1 MKKFFL
7 FAALMTAAAGSMTAQ
22 VVSVVA
28 QRVDDDSV
36 RVGMKKIDRRLEDA
50 YIVSGLGKRTLYVN
64 EEVTTHII
72 MPEPI
77 RLVDISTQKIAGNQ
91 CADNIVRIKPVNRM
105 FEHELA
111 GTVTVIGER
120 NMVQYDIV
128 YTRQPNLAY
137 SVYKVSNAELD
148 RYSNPS
154 VTMTE
159 GEMARF
165 AYAIYNSPRR
175 FYGIRQS
182 KYGMTIR
189 VNNIYTLN
197 DYFFIDY
204 SIENRS
210 KIKYDIDEVRVKLTD
225 KKQSKATN
233 SQTVELSPVW
243 SLNGARSFQKAYR
256 NVIVIDKL
264 TFPNEKVLSLEISE
278 RQISGRVITVNI
290 DYSDILNADSIGDG
304 SHESKN
310 HPFGPDD
317 SDGHVMGMGRRGG
330 QPPHRERG
338 VPSAQHAE
346 RRGGVRA

>member
-1 MKKFFL
+1 MKKL
-7 FAALMTAAAGSMTAQ
+7 FIAALMATAAGSMTAQ
-22 VVSVVA
+22 EVSVIT

-36 RVGMKKIDRRLEDA
+36 RVGVKRIGRRLEDA
-50 YIVSGLGKRTLYVN
+50 YIVSGMGKRTLYVN

-77 RLVDISTQKIAGNQ
+77 KLVDISTQKIAGNQ

-128 YTRQPNLAY
+128 YTQQPNRAY

-165 AYAIYNSPRR
+165 AYSIYNSPRR
-175 FYGIRQS
+175 FFGIRQS

-210 KIKYDIDEVRVKLTD
+210 KIKYDIDEVRIKLTD

-243 SLNGARSFQKAYR
+243 SLNRASSFQKAYR
-256 NVIVIDKL
+256 NIIVIDKL
-264 TFPNEKVLSLEISE
+264 TFPNEKVLTLEISE
-278 RQISGRVITVNI
+278 RQISGRIVTVNI
-290 DYSDILNADSIGDG
+290 DYSDILNADSFD
-304 SHESKN
+304 ESLI
-310 HPFGPDD
+310 H
-317 SDGHVMGMGRRGG
+317 RRW
-330 QPPHRERG
+330 
-338 VPSAQHAE
+338 
-346 RRGGVRA
+346 

>member
-1 MKKFFL
+1 
-7 FAALMTAAAGSMTAQ
+7 MTAAAGSMTAQ

-165 AYAIYNSPRR
+165 AYAIYNSSRH
-175 FYGIRQS
+175 FYGIRKS

-290 DYSDILNADSIGDG
+290 DYSDILNADSFD
-304 SHESKN
+304 ESLI
-310 HPFGPDD
+310 H
-317 SDGHVMGMGRRGG
+317 RRW
-330 QPPHRERG
+330 
-338 VPSAQHAE
+338 
-346 RRGGVRA
+346 

>member
-1 MKKFFL
+1 MKKLFL

-165 AYAIYNSPRR
+165 AYAIYNSPRH

-290 DYSDILNADSIGDG
+290 DYSDILNADSFD
-304 SHESKN
+304 ESLI
-310 HPFGPDD
+310 H
-317 SDGHVMGMGRRGG
+317 RRW
-330 QPPHRERG
+330 
-338 VPSAQHAE
+338 
-346 RRGGVRA
+346 

>member
-1 MKKFFL
+1 MKKLFL

-290 DYSDILNADSIGDG
+290 DYSDILNADSFD
-304 SHESKN
+304 ESLI
-310 HPFGPDD
+310 H
-317 SDGHVMGMGRRGG
+317 RRW
-330 QPPHRERG
+330 
-338 VPSAQHAE
+338 
-346 RRGGVRA
+346 

>member
-1 MKKFFL
+1 MKKLFL

-50 YIVSGLGKRTLYVN
+50 YIISGLGKRTLYVN

-290 DYSDILNADSIGDG
+290 DYSDILNADSFD
-304 SHESKN
+304 ESLI
-310 HPFGPDD
+310 H
-317 SDGHVMGMGRRGG
+317 RRW
-330 QPPHRERG
+330 
-338 VPSAQHAE
+338 
-346 RRGGVRA
+346 

>member
-1 MKKFFL
+1 MKKL
-7 FAALMTAAAGSMTAQ
+7 FIAALMATAAGNVTAQ
-22 VVSVVA
+22 EVSVIS

-36 RVGMKKIDRRLEDA
+36 RVGMKRIERRLEDA
-50 YIVSGLGKRTLYVN
+50 YIVSGMGKRTLYVN

-128 YTRQPNLAY
+128 YTQQPNRAY

-165 AYAIYNSPRR
+165 AYSIYNSPRR
-175 FYGIRQS
+175 FFGIRQS

-210 KIKYDIDEVRVKLTD
+210 KIKYDIEEVRIKLTD

-243 SLNGARSFQKAYR
+243 SLNRATSFQKAYR
-256 NVIVIDKL
+256 NIIVIDKL
-264 TFPNEKVLSLEISE
+264 TFPNEKVLTLEISE
-278 RQISGRVITVNI
+278 RQISGRIVTVNI
-290 DYSDILNADSIGDG
+290 DYSDILNADSFD
-304 SHESKN
+304 ESLI
-310 HPFGPDD
+310 H
-317 SDGHVMGMGRRGG
+317 RRW
-330 QPPHRERG
+330 
-338 VPSAQHAE
+338 
-346 RRGGVRA
+346 

>member
-1 MKKFFL
+1 MKKL
-7 FAALMTAAAGSMTAQ
+7 IIAALMTAAAGSMTAQ

-210 KIKYDIDEVRVKLTD
+210 QIKYDIDEVRVKLTD

-290 DYSDILNADSIGDG
+290 DYSDILNADSFD
-304 SHESKN
+304 ESLI
-310 HPFGPDD
+310 H
-317 SDGHVMGMGRRGG
+317 RRW
-330 QPPHRERG
+330 
-338 VPSAQHAE
+338 
-346 RRGGVRA
+346 